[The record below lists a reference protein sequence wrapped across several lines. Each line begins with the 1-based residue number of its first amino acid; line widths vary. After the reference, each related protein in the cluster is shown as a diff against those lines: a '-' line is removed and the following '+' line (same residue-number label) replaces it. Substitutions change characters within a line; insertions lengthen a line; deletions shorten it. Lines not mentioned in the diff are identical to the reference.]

1 MSLSVLTL
9 NIWGLWLVS
18 KKRQERVKHLCHYL
32 RTCTEDVVL
41 LQEVWVDADAQALIR
56 AGREAGLAHATHFRS
71 GVFGSGLVTLSRH
84 AISRHCFW
92 RYAAGGFATN
102 ISCGDYY
109 AGKGVGWVRLAT
121 PLGEVDVFNSHLHAN
136 YCHDYR
142 QPDPALT
149 RAAATAA
156 GSLGEERGD
165 TAAVAAAAAALDAA
179 GRGRLAVPAEAW
191 LGSRLADDDDAGV
204 RLSQLLELTEIIRL
218 ASGDACN
225 GNSQPSGDAGSG
237 SSSSGAARLVV
248 LGGDLNC
255 KPDTLEL
262 DLLRMRLP
270 GMRDAWAAAAAAGGS
285 GDGSSAADGDGDGGS
300 ELPANPEG
308 FTCHAPGNSFQPRRQ
323 VPERIDYI
331 WSNGTCASA
340 QLALQRVPGTSLSY
354 SDHFAV
360 RATLTPPKPQ
370 PAVTSPSKGGP
381 MRLLRSP
388 SKQRQQQQQDAAGNG
403 SSGEGAAM
411 PLQQRVAT
419 LMASQLLL
427 EEGMTCFGAS
437 SSMLSM
443 GGGILLASVVYA
455 AVALPLLLP
464 DVVLRGWL
472 LTVGLLAAG
481 LVAGL
486 GLLLLMMGQVA
497 DKTQKRALQSSYRLL
512 RVWMQ
517 EIGLDVPYSSRSSN
531 STEPAP
537 AAEQ

>member
-1 MSLSVLTL
+1 M
-9 NIWGLWLVS
+9 
-18 KKRQERVKHLCHYL
+18 
-32 RTCTEDVVL
+32 
-41 LQEVWVDADAQALIR
+41 
-56 AGREAGLAHATHFRS
+56 
-71 GVFGSGLVTLSRH
+71 
-84 AISRHCFW
+84 
-92 RYAAGGFATN
+92 
-102 ISCGDYY
+102 
-109 AGKGVGWVRLAT
+109 RLAT

-179 GRGRLAVPAEAW
+179 GRGRLAVPAAAW

-323 VPERIDYI
+323 V
-331 WSNGTCASA
+331 G
-340 QLALQRVPGTSLSY
+340 LQSLS
-354 SDHFAV
+354 
-360 RATLTPPKPQ
+360 
-370 PAVTSPSKGGP
+370 
-381 MRLLRSP
+381 
-388 SKQRQQQQQDAAGNG
+388 
-403 SSGEGAAM
+403 
-411 PLQQRVAT
+411 
-419 LMASQLLL
+419 
-427 EEGMTCFGAS
+427 
-437 SSMLSM
+437 
-443 GGGILLASVVYA
+443 
-455 AVALPLLLP
+455 AVAATT
-464 DVVLRGWL
+464 GTYW
-472 LTVGLLAAG
+472 
-481 LVAGL
+481 VA
-486 GLLLLMMGQVA
+486 V
-497 DKTQKRALQSSYRLL
+497 
-512 RVWMQ
+512 
-517 EIGLDVPYSSRSSN
+517 N
-531 STEPAP
+531 PAFKCIP
-537 AAEQ
+537 GI